1 MILTNEN
8 LFLIFLGVVWIIGAI
23 LQDLK
28 RREVDNIWNF
38 SLIGIALAYRLS
50 VSVFSSNYWFFVN
63 GLFGLIVFLILG
75 NIFYYSRLFAG
86 GDAKLLI
93 ALGTILP
100 LGNLIVNLKI
110 FGYFILISL
119 LGGSLYVFGW
129 SLFLVVINFV
139 KFRKEFVKQVKIYS
153 IVFIISL
160 IFVLLWLI
168 GSFFIGVEF
177 ILVSLIFLLFP
188 ILFVYSKA
196 VEESC
201 MVKKILP
208 RELTEGDWLYEDVY
222 VRGKKIEKSWHGV
235 SKVELD
241 LIRKK
246 YRRRILVRYGVPFT
260 PSFLIGF
267 LGILFLNKI
276 GFL

>member
-8 LFLIFLGVVWIIGAI
+8 LFLIVLGIVWIIGAI

-28 RREVDNIWNF
+28 RREVDNLWNF
-38 SLIGIALAYRLS
+38 SLIGIALAYRFS
-50 VSVFSSNYWFFVN
+50 VSVFSNNYWFFFN
-63 GLFGLIVFLILG
+63 GILG
-75 NIFYYSRLFAG
+75 FMIFLVLGNLFYYSRLFAG

-100 LGNLIVNLKI
+100 LGNWIINLKI

-119 LGGSLYVFGW
+119 FGGSLYVFGW
-129 SLFLVVINFV
+129 SLFLVVINFA
-139 KFRKEFVKQVKIYS
+139 KFRKEFVKQFKIYNM
-153 IVFIISL
+153 IFVISL
-160 IFVLLWLI
+160 VFVLLWLI
-168 GSFFIGVEF
+168 ISFFVGIEF
-177 ILVSLIFLLFP
+177 ILISLIFLLFP
-188 ILFVYSKA
+188 ILFIYSKA

-208 RELTEGDWLYEDVY
+208 RELTGGDWLYEDIY
-222 VRGKKIEKSWHGV
+222 VKGKKIEKSWHGV
-235 SKVELD
+235 SREELN

-246 YRRRILVRYGVPFT
+246 YRRKILVRYGVPFT

-267 LGILFLNKI
+267 LGILWLDKI
-276 GFL
+276 GWI